1 MTQVGLGLGFLYGR
15 RARGGS
21 LSRPHL
27 LPDTETIWALYS
39 ASALSGT
46 ESEISFSLIT
56 TPMFSVFPQSAND
69 QADHEKKEEADKN
82 RAHILF
88 QPLYHMHYLSEKSVY
103 LVVSFSA
110 S

>member
-1 MTQVGLGLGFLYGR
+1 MH
-15 RARGGS
+15 RA
-21 LSRPHL
+21 
-27 LPDTETIWALYS
+27 
-39 ASALSGT
+39 ASALSAAAR
-46 ESEISFSLIT
+46 L
-56 TPMFSVFPQSAND
+56 PLFSVFPQSAND